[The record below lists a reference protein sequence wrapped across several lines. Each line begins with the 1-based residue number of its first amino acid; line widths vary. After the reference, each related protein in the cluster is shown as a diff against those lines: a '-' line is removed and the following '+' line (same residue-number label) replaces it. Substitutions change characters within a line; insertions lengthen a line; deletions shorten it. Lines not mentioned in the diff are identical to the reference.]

1 MDKEKVV
8 MAMLEKINNDT
19 RAMGVANGVDLMA
32 IEQQVMQNQNSLIY
46 MLSNLHDFI
55 IEKGL
60 FKDPSWLWKS
70 LILQLVSISRSIR
83 APDTCTKVQQVPIGS
98 ASGWDFCLS
107 RGIIEEWL
115 GNK

>member
-1 MDKEKVV
+1 MKMDKEKVV

-19 RAMGVANGVDLMA
+19 RAMGVANGVDLMT

-60 FKDPSWLWKS
+60 FKDPS
-70 LILQLVSISRSIR
+70 
-83 APDTCTKVQQVPIGS
+83 
-98 ASGWDFCLS
+98 
-107 RGIIEEWL
+107 
-115 GNK
+115 

>member
-19 RAMGVANGVDLMA
+19 RAMGVQNGVDLMA
-32 IEQQVMQNQNSLIY
+32 IEQQVMQNQGSLIY

-60 FKDPSWLWKS
+60 FKDPS
-70 LILQLVSISRSIR
+70 
-83 APDTCTKVQQVPIGS
+83 
-98 ASGWDFCLS
+98 
-107 RGIIEEWL
+107 
-115 GNK
+115 

>member
-19 RAMGVANGVDLMA
+19 RAMGVANGVDLMT

-60 FKDPSWLWKS
+60 FKDPS
-70 LILQLVSISRSIR
+70 
-83 APDTCTKVQQVPIGS
+83 
-98 ASGWDFCLS
+98 
-107 RGIIEEWL
+107 
-115 GNK
+115 